1 MNSNDK
7 LMVLWLETKKQLSI
21 LYPRL
26 KDEMM
31 KEDVASE
38 LVLWVLQNK
47 KLLDYLFN
55 GEELNYIFLRRVI
68 KSILYMMRN
77 RVLDKNSYARV
88 YDISKYVNIDCVEE
102 IELVEKENE
111 EG

>member
-1 MNSNDK
+1 
-7 LMVLWLETKKQLSI
+7 
-21 LYPRL
+21 
-26 KDEMM
+26 MM

-55 GEELNYIFLRRVI
+55 SDELNCIFLTRLI

-88 YDISKYVNIDCVEE
+88 YDISRYVNIDYVDE
-102 IELVEKENE
+102 IDLVGKENE
-111 EG
+111 